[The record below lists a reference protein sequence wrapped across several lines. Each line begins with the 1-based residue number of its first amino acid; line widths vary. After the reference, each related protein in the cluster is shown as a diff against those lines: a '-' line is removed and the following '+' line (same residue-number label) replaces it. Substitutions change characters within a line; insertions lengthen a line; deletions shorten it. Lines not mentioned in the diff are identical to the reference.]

1 MSMSDVQIPT
11 SNANLIDFRYYA
23 KTSASPIYSAAV
35 ALHPEMKFRYFENN
49 WESHPDRVIEAKR
62 FTTDLWKEKYKGGG
76 SRLV

>member
-1 MSMSDVQIPT
+1 MSDVQIPT

-49 WESHPDRVIEAKR
+49 WESHPDRVSKIGRALLLLLLLLPSW
-62 FTTDLWKEKYKGGG
+62 FS
-76 SRLV
+76 SRHLA